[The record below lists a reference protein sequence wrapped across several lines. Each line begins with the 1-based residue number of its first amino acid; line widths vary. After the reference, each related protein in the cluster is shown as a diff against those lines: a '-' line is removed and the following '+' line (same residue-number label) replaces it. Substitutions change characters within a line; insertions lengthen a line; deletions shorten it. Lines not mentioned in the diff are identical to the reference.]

1 MEIINA
7 TYHLLHFEQRADIL
21 AAHQPQPPGL
31 GPLSAMERRSVES
44 VTPPVI
50 PAPVERDLHDLSGHD
65 DIVDAAAAVT
75 EAELCWDRT
84 WDRGEVTPAAARH
97 SYLHPHQPRGDQER
111 C

>member
-31 GPLSAMERRSVES
+31 GPLSAMERSVES

-50 PAPVERDLHDLSGHD
+50 PAPVEGDLHDLSGHD

-84 WDRGEVTPAAARH
+84 GTGER
-97 SYLHPHQPRGDQER
+97 
-111 C
+111 